1 MNVLI
6 IGSGG
11 REHALAWKV
20 AQDPRVA
27 KVFVAPGNAGT
38 ATEAKCENVAIDVLA
53 LEQLAD
59 FAAKNVQLTIVG
71 PEAPLVA
78 GVVDLFRERGLDIF
92 GPTAGAAQ
100 LEGSKAFTKDFLAR
114 HRIPTAAYRNFTEV
128 EPALA
133 YLREQGAPI
142 VIKADGLAAGKG
154 VIVAMNLDEAEAA
167 VRDMLAGNAFGDAG
181 SRVVIEEFLD
191 GEEASFIVMVDGQ
204 NVLPMATSQDHKRV
218 GDGDSGPNTGGMGAY
233 SPAPVVTAEVHQR
246 VLDEVIYP
254 TVRGMAEEGNVY
266 TGFLYAG
273 LMIDKSGAPKVIEF
287 NCRFGDPETQP
298 IMVRLE
304 SSLVLLVEAAL
315 AKALDK
321 VEATWD
327 PRPTVGVVLA
337 AGAHERPLVYGNN
350 DLPGN
355 MLAGAVSTYVR
366 RYGVAPGKK
375 LVLATNNDYAYR
387 VALDW
392 QEAGLQ
398 VVAIADAR
406 ANPRGEWVEEARQRG
421 MRVITG
427 SSVIEARGGKRVSG
441 AKVARID
448 LQAMRASG
456 GEWLD
461 CDLIASSGGYSPVV
475 HLASHLGG
483 KPEWRE
489 EILAFVPGE
498 GLQKRICAGAVN
510 GVFGLAEV
518 LADGY
523 QAGSRAVLDAGY
535 KTAAGS
541 LPKVQPRREEASVA
555 LFQVPHEKPTARA
568 PKQFVDP
575 QNDVTAAAIELAC
588 REGFESIEHVKRYT
602 ALGFGTDQGKLGN
615 INGLAIAARAQGK
628 SIADTGTTMFRPNY
642 TPVTFGAVAG
652 RHCGHLF
659 EPVRFTALHAW
670 HVKNGAEF
678 EDVGQWKR
686 PWYFPRRGED
696 MHAAV
701 ARECRAVREA
711 VGLLDAS
718 TLGKIDIQGP
728 DAREFLNRVYTNAW
742 TKLDVGKARYGLMCK
757 EDGMVFD
764 DGVTACLADNHF
776 VMTTTTGGAA
786 RVLEWLELYHQTEWP
801 ELKVYFTSVTDH
813 YATLTLS
820 GPNSR
825 KLLAEVTDIDLDKDA
840 FPFMTWKEGKV
851 AGVPARV
858 FRISFTGELSYEVN
872 VQADYA
878 MGVLEALAEHGAKY
892 GLTPYGT
899 ETMHVLRAEKG
910 FIIVGQDTDASVTP
924 DDLNMGWAVGR
935 SKPFSWI
942 GWRGM
947 NRADCLREDR
957 KQLVGLRPSNPQEVL
972 PEGAQLVF
980 DTQQAIPMKMVGH
993 VTSSYM
999 SASLGHGFALA
1010 VVKGGLKRMGQKVY
1024 APLADGRFIEAEIC
1038 SSVFYDPKGE
1048 RQNVD

>member
-1 MNVLI
+1 MILADEQEEFG
-6 IGSGG
+6 GSLLDT
-11 REHALAWKV
+11 RETLDGKPAAEWV
-20 AQDPRVA
+20 ADAVAELQGLSEVILLPRSTVSGYHDHN
-27 KVFVAPGNAGT
+27 FLTIHERRTDHLGEVAPLG
-38 ATEAKCENVAIDVLA
+38 
-53 LEQLAD
+53 Q
-59 FAAKNVQLTIVG
+59 
-71 PEAPLVA
+71 
-78 GVVDLFRERGLDIF
+78 
-92 GPTAGAAQ
+92 
-100 LEGSKAFTKDFLAR
+100 
-114 HRIPTAAYRNFTEV
+114 
-128 EPALA
+128 
-133 YLREQGAPI
+133 
-142 VIKADGLAAGKG
+142 
-154 VIVAMNLDEAEAA
+154 
-167 VRDMLAGNAFGDAG
+167 VR
-181 SRVVIEEFLD
+181 
-191 GEEASFIVMVDGQ
+191 
-204 NVLPMATSQDHKRV
+204 
-218 GDGDSGPNTGGMGAY
+218 
-233 SPAPVVTAEVHQR
+233 QR
-246 VLDEVIYP
+246 VHR
-254 TVRGMAEEGNVY
+254 VR
-266 TGFLYAG
+266 
-273 LMIDKSGAPKVIEF
+273 
-287 NCRFGDPETQP
+287 
-298 IMVRLE
+298 
-304 SSLVLLVEAAL
+304 
-315 AKALDK
+315 AK
-321 VEATWD
+321 
-327 PRPTVGVVLA
+327 RVVLA

-523 QAGSRAVLDAGY
+523 QAGSRAALDAGY

-541 LPKVQPRREEASVA
+541 LPKVQPRREASVA

-686 PWYFPRRGED
+686 PWYCAAAGHARRRGPR
-696 MHAAV
+696 MPRG
-701 ARECRAVREA
+701 ARGGRPARR
-711 VGLLDAS
+711 LDPGQDRHPGPGCAGVPQPD
-718 TLGKIDIQGP
+718 LHQRLDQARRRQGALRP
-728 DAREFLNRVYTNAW
+728 DVQGRR
-742 TKLDVGKARYGLMCK
+742 
-757 EDGMVFD
+757 MVFD